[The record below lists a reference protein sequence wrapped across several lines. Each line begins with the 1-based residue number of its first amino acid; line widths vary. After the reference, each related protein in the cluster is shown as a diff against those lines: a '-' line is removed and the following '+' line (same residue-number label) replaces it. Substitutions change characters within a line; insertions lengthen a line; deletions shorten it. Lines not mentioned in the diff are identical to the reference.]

1 MGTIVAAAGM
11 SMVMMMAHGVVVR
24 AIRGHVDDGRGGKR
38 AAGDPV

>member
-11 SMVMMMAHGVVVR
+11 SMVMMMAHGVVR
-24 AIRGHVDDGRGGKR
+24 AIRGHVDGRAGKR